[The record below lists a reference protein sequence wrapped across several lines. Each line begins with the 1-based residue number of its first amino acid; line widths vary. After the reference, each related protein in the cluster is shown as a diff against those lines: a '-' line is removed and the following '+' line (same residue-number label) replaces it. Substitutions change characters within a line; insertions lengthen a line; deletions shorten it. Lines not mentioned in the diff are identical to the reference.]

1 MPPGG
6 GMGGMLGSN
15 GGRPNSG
22 PRGGGPLIIPKG
34 GGGGLSS
41 GGGPRITGV
50 GGGAGPRKRSVCC
63 CAILETKQMDLAHE
77 PNQNNDR
84 TTQHLVAISTR
95 LLSSPFPA
103 DCLQHRITL
112 ATPHKIM
119 IHVIRLTLAS

>member
-50 GGGAGPRKRSVCC
+50 GGGVGPRKRNVCC
-63 CAILETKQMDLAHE
+63 VILETNQMDLAHE